1 MRSGIGI
8 SKYLNMH
15 KSLYKFVKKRN
26 KCDVTIKS
34 TITKRIISG
43 KKKKKRGWNNKKN
56 SPKEKQNWGERE
68 REFDLFEIN
77 NNKKNH

>member
-8 SKYLNMH
+8 SIYLNMH
-15 KSLYKFVKKRN
+15 KSQYKFVKKRH

-43 KKKKKRGWNNKKN
+43 KKRLKQFKKFTKRETKL
-56 SPKEKQNWGERE
+56 ERE
-68 REFDLFEIN
+68 REREREREY
-77 NNKKNH
+77 

>member
-8 SKYLNMH
+8 SIYLNMH
-15 KSLYKFVKKRN
+15 KSQYKFVKKRN

-43 KKKKKRGWNNKKN
+43 KKRLKQLKKFTKRETKL
-56 SPKEKQNWGERE
+56 ERE
-68 REFDLFEIN
+68 REKFDLFEIN
-77 NNKKNH
+77 NNKKNN